1 MAITL
6 FVSAIVLMA
15 LGFPVAFALAM
26 SAAIAVFA
34 GGRYPQLI
42 VFKEMFT
49 GIDSFPLMA
58 VPFFILA
65 AEIMSGGAL
74 TIVLLRFAAQ
84 FVGHLRGGLGHAN
97 ILSLTL
103 FSGISGSALADA
115 AGPGSM
121 MVKMMDKAGYS
132 RAYAAALT
140 ASTAIVGPIIPPSI
154 IMIIYALQ
162 DENVSVGGLFI
173 AGFAPGILIAVAMA
187 IVNWRVCVKRDY
199 RSREPRPSGRE
210 MLVNSVKAIPALMLV
225 VLILVGIRFGIFTP
239 TEASVVAVFY
249 ALVCGKWVYRTL
261 EWKALPHIAARSALL
276 TASVL
281 LVVAASAAFAWVL
294 TIEGIP
300 QQLAETIVSWNL
312 SPVTFLVAVNILLLL
327 FGIFME
333 PLPGVMILVPILAP
347 IASALGIDPIH
358 FAMVVI
364 VNLTL
369 GMITPPVGGLLFV
382 TSVATKVPL
391 AALTR
396 ELPPFLLAH
405 LVVLIMLTF
414 IPAISTWLPHTLG
427 FFFFLRAKDA
437 DHSGHQH

>member
-6 FVSAIVLMA
+6 FVAAVVLMA

-26 SAAIAVFA
+26 SAAIAVFV

-74 TIVLLRFAAQ
+74 TVVLLRFAAQ

-162 DENVSVGGLFI
+162 DEQVSVGALFI

-187 IVNWRVCVKRDY
+187 IVNWRVCVQRDY

-210 MLVNSVKAIPALMLV
+210 MLANSIRAIPALMLV

-249 ALVCGKWVYRTL
+249 ALVCGKWIYRTL

-294 TIEGIP
+294 TVEGVP
-300 QQLAETIVSWNL
+300 QQLAETIVGWNL
-312 SPVTFLVAVNILLLL
+312 SPVTFLIAVNILLLL

-347 IASALGIDPIH
+347 ISAALGIDPIH

-396 ELPPFLLAH
+396 ELPPFLVAH
-405 LVVLIMLTF
+405 LVVLILLTF
-414 IPAISTWLPHTLG
+414 VPAISTWLPHALG
-427 FFFFLRAKDA
+427 F
-437 DHSGHQH
+437 

>member
-1 MAITL
+1 MTATL
-6 FVSAIVLMA
+6 FIAVVVLLT
-15 LGFPVAFALAM
+15 LGFPVAFALAL
-26 SAAIAVFA
+26 SAALAVA
-34 GGRYPQLI
+34 VGGRYPQLV

-65 AEIMSGGAL
+65 AELMSGGAL
-74 TIVLLRFAAQ
+74 TTVLLRFAAQ
-84 FVGHLRGGLGHAN
+84 FVGHLRGGLGYAN
-97 ILSLTL
+97 VLSLTL

-121 MVKMMDKAGYS
+121 MVKMMDKAGYD
-132 RAYAAALT
+132 RPYAAALT
-140 ASTAIVGPIIPPSI
+140 ACTAIVGPIIPPSI
-154 IMIIYALQ
+154 SMIIYALQ
-162 DENVSVGGLFI
+162 DDNVSVGALFV
-173 AGFAPGILIAVAMA
+173 AGFIPGILIAIAMA
-187 IVNWRVCVKRDY
+187 AVNWWVCRQRDY

-210 MLVNSVKAIPALMLV
+210 MVVTSIKAIPALGLI
-225 VLILVGIRFGIFTP
+225 VLIIVGIRFGIFTP

-249 ALVCGKWVYRTL
+249 ALVCGKWIYRTL
-261 EWKALPHIAARSALL
+261 EWKALPGITARSAML

-281 LVVAASAAFAWVL
+281 LVMATSAAFAWVL
-294 TIEGIP
+294 TVEGIP
-300 QQLAETIVSWNL
+300 QYLSQLIVGWQL
-312 SPVTFLVAVNILLLL
+312 SPVMFLVAVNVLLLL

-347 IASALGIDPIH
+347 IANALGIDPIH

-382 TSVATKVPL
+382 TAVATRVSM

-396 ELPPFLLAH
+396 ELPLFLVAHFIVLA
-405 LVVLIMLTF
+405 LLTF
-414 IPAISTWLPHTLG
+414 VPQLSTWLPHALG
-427 FFFFLRAKDA
+427 F
-437 DHSGHQH
+437 

>member
-26 SAAIAVFA
+26 SAAIAVFV
-34 GGRYPQLI
+34 GGKYPQLI

-74 TIVLLRFAAQ
+74 TVVLLRFAAQ

-162 DENVSVGGLFI
+162 DEQVSVGALFI

-199 RSREPRPSGRE
+199 RSREPRPSARE
-210 MLVNSVKAIPALMLV
+210 MVSNSVRAIPALMLV

-300 QQLAETIVSWNL
+300 QQLAETIVGWNL
-312 SPVTFLVAVNILLLL
+312 SPVTFLIAVNILLLL

-347 IASALGIDPIH
+347 ISAALGIDPIH

-396 ELPPFLLAH
+396 ELPPFLVAH
-405 LVVLIMLTF
+405 LIVLILLTF
-414 IPAISTWLPHTLG
+414 VPAISTWLPHALG
-427 FFFFLRAKDA
+427 F
-437 DHSGHQH
+437 